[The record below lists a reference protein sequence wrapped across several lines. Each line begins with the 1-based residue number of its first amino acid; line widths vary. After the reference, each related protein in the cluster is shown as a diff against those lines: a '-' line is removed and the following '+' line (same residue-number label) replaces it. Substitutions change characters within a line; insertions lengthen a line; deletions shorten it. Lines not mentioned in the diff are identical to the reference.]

1 MEESVIAC
9 GHTVEH
15 SGPESRSKV
24 LREAREEADDH
35 GVISQVTGYV
45 KLEEHYRE

>member
-15 SGPESRSKV
+15 SGPESRPKV
-24 LREAREEADDH
+24 LREAREETDDY
-35 GVISQVTGYV
+35 GVISRVTRHV
-45 KLEEHYRE
+45 KLEEHHRK